1 MKPGSNGKARIFLA
15 DDHQMILDRAAELLD
30 GKFELV
36 GRAQDGKAAL
46 EGIALMHPDVLVVD
60 IGMPV
65 LDGLRVMKELKENCS
80 STKVVF
86 LTVQE
91 DSDYIDA
98 AFRYGASAY
107 VTKPR
112 MNSDLVSAIDAVLEG
127 RTFVSPSLALSTNG
141 NGSSHRPSHASPVP
155 K

>member
-1 MKPGSNGKARIFLA
+1 VDLGSNGKARVFLA
-15 DDHQMILDRAAELLD
+15 DDHQMILDRAAALLD

-36 GRAQDGKAAL
+36 GRAQNGRAAL
-46 EGIALMHPDVLVVD
+46 EGIALMHPDILVVD

-65 LDGLRVMKELKENCS
+65 LDGIGVIKHLHETRS

-91 DSDYIDA
+91 DPDYLDA
-98 AFRYGASAY
+98 VFRYGARAY

-112 MNSDLVSAIDAVLEG
+112 MSSDLVSAIEAVLEG
-127 RTFVSPSLALSTNG
+127 RTFVSPSLLVSTNG
-141 NGSSHRPSHASPVP
+141 NGCGNRG
-155 K
+155 

>member
-1 MKPGSNGKARIFLA
+1 MNPRSNGKARIFLA
-15 DDHQMILDRAAELLD
+15 DDHQRVLDRATQLLD

-36 GRAQDGKAAL
+36 GQAKDGKAAL
-46 EGIALMHPDVLVVD
+46 EGVASMHPDVLVVD

-65 LDGLRVMKELKENCS
+65 LDGIRVMKQLHENRS
-80 STKVVF
+80 SIKVVF

-98 AFRYGASAY
+98 AFRYGARAY

-112 MNSDLVSAIDAVLEG
+112 MSSDLVSAIEAVLDG
-127 RTFVSPSLALSTNG
+127 RTFVSPSLALSSNG
-141 NGSSHRPSHASPVP
+141 NGSGRRG
-155 K
+155 